1 MTQNDAIEQATENVL
16 EGEKKRLRALR
27 LLLDNQSEKEGHLL
41 TCRAEMG
48 GTASYITSVPLE
60 WVANRIDFA
69 GDLPLFKGKVDPSTK
84 RVPVD
89 EETVRYIQQRP
100 PDWRR
105 QIVMTVYLAMREHR
119 KFPPLLVAAYQPWVY
134 EEGDEWNAG
143 KATRDSINVVP
154 LDNKGFYYDLDSAN
168 THFYALDGQHR
179 LMAILGLRDLV
190 KNKCIYAKKEDG
202 SNLGNPI
209 SMDEVVDELARI
221 GVAKHD
227 AEVAFQNILNER
239 IGIEIIP
246 AVTQKDTFQ
255 SALFRL
261 RNVFVDV
268 NENAKKV
275 TANELNQL
283 DEIVGFRIVARNT
296 MVSNNLLR
304 DKTDLNSMQ
313 LAETSEMYTTLD
325 TVAKVARLYL
335 GQLADFASW
344 ERPLFGTKK
353 EFGFV
358 RPSDDEIHEA
368 TVELSN
374 YFNELSKLP
383 SHEMLINGVP
393 AGKIRRAPKLEDDQ
407 TADYEDN
414 ILFRPVAQA
423 ALANALGKL
432 VNEEKIDVAKAVSII
447 ARQEKQGQLKL
458 TDPKTPWFGVLC
470 DPHELKM
477 RSNTKHQNM
486 ATNLFI
492 YLLGRGYDTEASQ
505 EELRVALWEARGGN
519 EERGEDAYNFDGKKV
534 AQNDF
539 RLPAPWR

>member
-1 MTQNDAIEQATENVL
+1 MTQNDAIEEATESVL
-16 EGEKKRLRALR
+16 EGKKKHLRALR
-27 LLLDNQSEKEGHLL
+27 LLLDSQSEEEGHLL

-48 GTASYITSVPLE
+48 GTSSYITSVPLE
-60 WVANRIDFA
+60 WVANRINFA

-134 EEGDEWNAG
+134 QEGDEWSAG
-143 KATRDSINVVP
+143 KAMRDSINVVP

-190 KNKCIYAKKEDG
+190 KNKCIYAKKVDG
-202 SNLGNPI
+202 TNQGNPI
-209 SMDEVVDELARI
+209 TMDEVIDELERI
-221 GVAKHD
+221 GGEKHE
-227 AEVAFQNILNER
+227 AEVAFQNILNGR

-261 RNVFVDV
+261 RNMFVDV

-275 TANELNQL
+275 TTNEANQL
-283 DEIVGFRIVARNT
+283 DEIIGFRIVARNT

-304 DKTDLNSMQ
+304 EKTDLNSMQ
-313 LAETSEMYTTLD
+313 LAEASEMYTTLD
-325 TVAKVARLYL
+325 TVAKIAKLYL
-335 GQLADFASW
+335 GQLPDFASW
-344 ERPLFGTKK
+344 ERPLFGKK
-353 EFGFV
+353 GFGFI
-358 RPSDDEIHEA
+358 RPSDDEIREA
-368 TVELSN
+368 TVELSD
-374 YFNELSKLP
+374 YFNALSKLP
-383 SHEMLINGVP
+383 SHERFINGVP
-393 AGKIRRAPKLEDDQ
+393 AGKIRRAPKSDDDQ

-423 ALANALGKL
+423 ALAKALGCL
-432 VNEEKIDVAKAVSII
+432 VKEEKIDVPKAVSII

-458 TDPKTPWFGVLC
+458 TDPKTLWFGVLC

-477 RSNTKHQNM
+477 RRHTKYQHL
-486 ATNLFI
+486 ATGLFI
-492 YLLGRGYDTEASQ
+492 YLLGGGYDTEERQ
-505 EELRVALWEARGGN
+505 EELRADLWEARGGN
-519 EERGEDAYNFDGKKV
+519 EKRGEDAYNFDGKKV
-534 AQNDF
+534 SQNDF